1 MNCKEFENKLIFFID
16 GSLAKDKMIDMKS
29 HLDHCDNC
37 KALHLKIS
45 AAFSF
50 VEQDKI
56 TKVNPFFYNRLTERL
71 AQGENKKSAIGK
83 FKTRE
88 FYLQVVSYAAAIA
101 IAIVLGI
108 SLGKS
113 TDLNNDIVLENNN
126 EPSEYQM
133 FADSYN
139 MSQPTEETY
148 EIEIN
153 EYEEAQLNS
162 NK

>member
-1 MNCKEFENKLIFFID
+1 
-16 GSLAKDKMIDMKS
+16 MKS
-29 HLDHCDNC
+29 HLDHCNNC
-37 KALHLKIS
+37 KALHLKMS
-45 AAFSF
+45 TAFSF

-56 TKVNPFFYNRLTERL
+56 TEVNPFFYDRLTERL
-71 AQGENKKSAIGK
+71 AQNENKKSAINK

-101 IAIVLGI
+101 VAIVLGI

-113 TDLNNDIVLENNN
+113 SDLNNDIVLENNN

-139 MSQPTEETY
+139 MSQPIEDTY
-148 EIEIN
+148 EMELN
-153 EYEEAQLNS
+153 EYEETQLNS